1 MITLREFGGVLGQWQ
16 LDTFLWGSQNCMVTA
31 RGPGLF
37 KGNTLGSCQKREERE
52 EWWRTAWEGGR
63 LLPPKGNPPPPH
75 LPRPFRRQTLSSHLR
90 SCSSVPLPS
99 TALVVCVARS
109 RLFSFP
115 FACSRCACSEAAS
128 PPIGGQAEGEH
139 AGGRRAEGDQPFP

>member
-1 MITLREFGGVLGQWQ
+1 MAVGHFPFLSFGALRIAWSRLV
-16 LDTFLWGSQNCMVTA
+16 A
-31 RGPGLF
+31 RGPSLF

-75 LPRPFRRQTLSSHLR
+75 LPRPFRRQTLSSPLL
-90 SCSSVPLPS
+90 VPLAPAFLS
-99 TALVVCVARS
+99 PPPHLLCVCVARS

-128 PPIGGQAEGEH
+128 PTIGGQAEGEH
-139 AGGRRAEGDQPFP
+139 AGGRSSLRLLWTSHFPR